1 MIAKLR
7 YILFILLLPAA
18 SPALGQGT
26 SLNPDIRRA
35 LFHDYVDRQQQVA
48 LRSEGQNDKKLNV
61 SRNEEINFLV
71 TDALVRRVDELQYK
85 YEKDS
90 VLSHS
95 QKIRYIRGIEDILK
109 YMNADKSPERKA
121 LLSLPAVL
129 DAYESCVLLDVDS
142 RPIDSLVSTLRYDVA
157 VPLVRS
163 NAFALNSSIK
173 NCRDILVKKYCEL
186 YPDEI
191 LPALRQNTDI
201 SFADSLIRVA
211 AKRDPMSLYDYAAA
225 SNELGYKIRS
235 IRDPLVQAVS
245 KMAVSPG
252 SGQLYFPFID
262 NIVAGKLDFPDVDAV
277 KDKPEQ
283 YYKLLVKTR
292 IDYVDRAIRKDTA
305 YGFRALTEMLTKKA
319 SDVFINVING
329 LHEEPDAVRFR
340 IIQQLNAQELYY
352 LAVLSDGEIYTSSYV
367 KGVYPLMME
376 KVNHNADSLLM
387 LVRFDKFRKFIKM
400 AAGYNTLNNFLSQF
414 SSQDNAEKLM
424 KAFVNNLEKSEG
436 LEDGVDVADSYASI
450 AEENTEV
457 ARRMLQNVQYNH
469 TVNYNTNNKRG
480 AVIYELLSKLFL
492 SADSNSKVDISKE
505 FGIPPVYDVGH
516 KALEND
522 SNRVIMQVMF
532 YGDKDGQSIF
542 GGFQRM
548 FSSANWKITST
559 PYWVSI
565 TSVKGNPVTIY
576 ANKPL
581 PEETGEDEKAQRELN
596 AYLLKNNLQPTVVIH
611 RGHSYYAE
619 ATIDQILP
627 SAKIVFM
634 GSCGGYHLINDI
646 LKKAPDAHIIA
657 SKQIGKAA
665 INKPF
670 FNLLMEKV
678 RTGNN
683 IDWIPFWKEFEKS
696 VNVEGFEDY
705 IPPYKNLGALF
716 IKGYNTA
723 MARTDSNL

>member
-191 LPALRQNTDI
+191 VPALRQNTDI